1 MLLDTKKEKMKEIL
15 NHLFEYK
22 TLGEKDAEAVLSEI
36 TGGKYSDAEIA
47 AFITVFNMRTITIEE
62 LSGFRN
68 ALLKSAVPVDFSA
81 YQTIDLCGT
90 GGDGKDTFNIST
102 LSAFVVAGSGSL
114 VAKHGNYG
122 ASSGCGSSNVM
133 EYLGYRFSNNEEKL
147 KHELESC
154 GITFLHAPLFNP
166 AMKNVAPVRRALR
179 LKTFF
184 NMLGPMV
191 NPSRPKNQIVGVFSM
206 ELARMYN
213 YLYQRSD
220 VNYTIVHTLDGYDEI
235 SLTGPFKLQSRLSE
249 QILSR
254 ASLRLPQLQAAE
266 LAGSGDIPGTAA
278 IFTAVL
284 HGKGTDAQNSAV
296 VANSAMAIRTIRPE
310 LSVEDAVETARQS
323 LLGGQALKVFNRL
336 IALQ

>member
-1 MLLDTKKEKMKEIL
+1 MKEIL

-22 TLGEKDAEAVLSEI
+22 RLTEKEAEEILTEI

-47 AFITVFNMRTITIEE
+47 AFITVFNMRSISIEE
-62 LSGFRN
+62 LAGFRK
-68 ALLKSAVPVDFSA
+68 ALLKTCVPVDFSDFK
-81 YQTIDLCGT
+81 TIDLCGT

-102 LSAFVVAGSGSL
+102 LSSFVVAGAGAT

-133 EYLGYRFSNNEEKL
+133 EHLGYKFSNNIDKL
-147 KHELESC
+147 RNELGKC

-191 NPSRPKNQIVGVFSM
+191 NPSRPQNQIVGVFSL

-213 YLYQRSD
+213 YLYQQSD
-220 VNYTIVHTLDGYDEI
+220 VNYCIVHSLDGYDEI
-235 SLTGPFKLQSRLSE
+235 SLTGDFKIQTRDSE
-249 QILSR
+249 RILSPENIGMPL
-254 ASLRLPQLQAAE
+254 LRPEQ
-266 LAGSGDIPGTAA
+266 LAGSGDVPGTAE
-278 IFTAVL
+278 IFVNVL
-284 HGKGTDAQNSAV
+284 NGRGTPAQNAAV
-296 VANSAMAIRTIRPE
+296 IVNSAMTLATYFQGKEIGQCIEEAQT
-310 LSVEDAVETARQS
+310 S
-323 LLGGQALKVFNRL
+323 LLEGKALNVFNKL
-336 IALQ
+336 ISLQ

>member
-1 MLLDTKKEKMKEIL
+1 MKEIL

-122 ASSGCGSSNVM
+122 ASSGS
-133 EYLGYRFSNNEEKL
+133 
-147 KHELESC
+147 
-154 GITFLHAPLFNP
+154 AP
-166 AMKNVAPVRRALR
+166 
-179 LKTFF
+179 
-184 NMLGPMV
+184 PM
-191 NPSRPKNQIVGVFSM
+191 
-206 ELARMYN
+206 
-213 YLYQRSD
+213 
-220 VNYTIVHTLDGYDEI
+220 
-235 SLTGPFKLQSRLSE
+235 
-249 QILSR
+249 
-254 ASLRLPQLQAAE
+254 
-266 LAGSGDIPGTAA
+266 
-278 IFTAVL
+278 
-284 HGKGTDAQNSAV
+284 
-296 VANSAMAIRTIRPE
+296 
-310 LSVEDAVETARQS
+310 
-323 LLGGQALKVFNRL
+323 
-336 IALQ
+336 